1 MRVAKPKIIPS
12 NEFEQKILQEL
23 VVNNPNVP
31 FSSISGLETAK
42 SALNEAVI
50 LPSKRPDLFTGLRKP
65 PNGILLF
72 GPPGTGKTLL
82 AKAVATESDATFFSV
97 SASSLTSKWLGE
109 SEKLI
114 KALFELG
121 RKMSPSVIFIDEI
134 DSLLTS
140 RKDGEN
146 EASRR
151 LKTEFMVQ
159 MDGLNNNNN
168 NNVNE
173 IENHLLVMGAT
184 NIPWELDDAVLRR
197 FSKRILVPLPD
208 NKCRNNLIHNLLK
221 NEKYKI
227 TDAEFKVV
235 FLFYF
240 VLLFNLL

>member
-1 MRVAKPKIIPS
+1 MPIVKPRITPS

-31 FSSISGLETAK
+31 FSSVSGLETAK

-97 SASSLTSKWLGE
+97 SASSLTSKWMGE

-159 MDGLNNNNN
+159 MDGLNNNNDN
-168 NNVNE
+168 NNE

-208 NKCRNNLIHNLLK
+208 KKCRDNLIHNLLK
-221 NEKYKI
+221 NEKYVI
-227 TDAEFKVV
+227 SDPEFKIV
-235 FLFYF
+235 FYYYYYYIDS
-240 VLLFNLL
+240 